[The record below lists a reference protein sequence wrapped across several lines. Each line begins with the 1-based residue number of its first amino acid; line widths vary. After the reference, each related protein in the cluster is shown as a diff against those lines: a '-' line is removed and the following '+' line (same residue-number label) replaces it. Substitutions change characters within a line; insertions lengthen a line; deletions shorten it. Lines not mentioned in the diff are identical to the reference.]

1 MVIKGKSY
9 KYRMPPVQNCLVKNL
24 AFEATRNDLREL
36 FGAFGQIKS
45 VRIPRKFDG
54 GTRGFGFVDFLTR
67 EEAVNCLNALE
78 NAHLYGRRL
87 VIDWA
92 EETEYDEVD
101 DDDHEDVN
109 MKNNRK
115 KIKL

>member
-1 MVIKGKSY
+1 M
-9 KYRMPPVQNCLVKNL
+9 
-24 AFEATRNDLREL
+24 
-36 FGAFGQIKS
+36 
-45 VRIPRKFDG
+45 
-54 GTRGFGFVDFLTR
+54 TR

-101 DDDHEDVN
+101 NDDHEDVN

-115 KIKL
+115 EDEVIKSSFYNLNKFCYSFISKIDHIQISENIFSSKNRAKIVQSFLTSLRLSAAA

>member
-1 MVIKGKSY
+1 MLLGKS
-9 KYRMPPVQNCLVKNL
+9 KVCAYR
-24 AFEATRNDLREL
+24 E
-36 FGAFGQIKS
+36 
-45 VRIPRKFDG
+45 KFDG

-109 MKNNRK
+109 MRNNRK

>member
-1 MVIKGKSY
+1 M
-9 KYRMPPVQNCLVKNL
+9 
-24 AFEATRNDLREL
+24 
-36 FGAFGQIKS
+36 
-45 VRIPRKFDG
+45 
-54 GTRGFGFVDFLTR
+54 TR

-109 MKNNRK
+109 MRNNRK

>member
-1 MVIKGKSY
+1 M
-9 KYRMPPVQNCLVKNL
+9 
-24 AFEATRNDLREL
+24 
-36 FGAFGQIKS
+36 
-45 VRIPRKFDG
+45 
-54 GTRGFGFVDFLTR
+54 TR

-101 DDDHEDVN
+101 NDDHEDVN

-115 KIKL
+115 KRSYKSSFYNLNKFCYSFISKIDHIQISENIFSSKIERRLFNRS